1 MIWPWRAVPS
11 GSTTS
16 RSVYGLMGRTIDL
29 PVGSGFA
36 FAFTTVWSLTWR
48 GFDWRTTYWATF
60 FSSSRTR
67 PVSMPSNDT
76 GAGGS
81 LYRRRARLRGMA
93 ADARM
98 PMGAVTMGQ
107 YQCRCSRCSK
117 VRRGPTFAELSW
129 SRRSPARSSM
139 RSSLQLDHE
148 V

>member
-16 RSVYGLMGRTIDL
+16 RSVYGLMGRTMDL

-60 FSSSRTR
+60 FSSRRMR

-98 PMGAVTMGQ
+98 PMGGGDDGAVSSG
-107 YQCRCSRCSK
+107 CSK
-117 VRRGPTFAELSW
+117 VRRVRSSEGPLFL
-129 SRRSPARSSM
+129 RRSPARSTT
-139 RSSLQLDHE
+139 RSSLQLDNE